1 MLEEQ
6 WTRICLNL
14 ENEIGSSAYKSWIDP
29 LKLCD
34 VEGSIAKFIA
44 PTVFM
49 GNWVQRNYGQK
60 IHEGF
65 KKEGIIIDR
74 LIFNVIEVD
83 LAKEKKPSVLKA
95 FIAPVTIDNQ
105 SLEILGSMDD

>member
-6 WTRICLNL
+6 WTRICLNV
-14 ENEIGSSAYKSWIDP
+14 ESEIGSSAYKSWIDP

-34 VEGSIAKFIA
+34 VEGTIAKFIA

-65 KKEGIIIDR
+65 KKEGII
-74 LIFNVIEVD
+74 LI
-83 LAKEKKPSVLKA
+83 
-95 FIAPVTIDNQ
+95 
-105 SLEILGSMDD
+105 G